1 MNLWHNYAMIS
12 TVKINSLYKTKEKNQ
27 SGKSIKSSAE
37 LRELSAYTLIHEE
50 YLDDIKSAGL
60 IFRHK
65 KAGRAYV
72 FSQTATKTKSF
83 APASAQRLKIAQVCL
98 T

>member
-1 MNLWHNYAMIS
+1 MA
-12 TVKINSLYKTKEKNQ
+12 
-27 SGKSIKSSAE
+27 KSIKSSAE

-83 APASAQRLKIAQVCL
+83 AGFRTTPENSTGVPHIIEHRFKRL
-98 T
+98 